1 MKRLLIL
8 FFILFSSH
16 LLISQRINNSES
28 STTSIN
34 IIVIGAHPDD
44 CDIRFGGTAALLS
57 KMGHK
62 IKFLSVTNGDAGH
75 QKIGGGV
82 LAKRRRME
90 AKKAGKILGVEYD
103 ILDNHD
109 GELLPKLYIRNQ
121 IIKKIREWDADV
133 VVGPRPNDYHPD
145 HRNTGILMQDAAYMV
160 IVPNV
165 VPDTPPLKKN
175 PIFLYVEDRF
185 KKPYPFRK
193 DISVIIDEVI
203 DQKIEALAAHES
215 QMFEWLPWTNGIKES
230 EIPTNPDKRLIW
242 LKKRYA
248 SQRNWDDNDKMI
260 ISKWYHDSD
269 LSQIKHVEFFEICE
283 YGKQP
288 TNEEIK
294 KIFHFF

>member
-8 FFILFSSH
+8 FFIFFSSH
-16 LLISQRINNSES
+16 FLISQRINNSES
-28 STTSIN
+28 NTTSIN
-34 IIVIGAHPDD
+34 IIVIGARPDD

-62 IKFLSVTNGDAGH
+62 IKFLSLTNGDAGH
-75 QKIGGGV
+75 QKIGGGM

-121 IIKKIREWDADV
+121 IIKKIREWNADV

-215 QMFEWLPWTNGIKES
+215 QMFEWLPWTNGIEEN
-230 EIPTNPDKRLIW
+230 EIPTNSVKRLIW

-248 SQRNWDDNDKMI
+248 PQRNWDDNDKMI

-269 LSQIKHVEFFEICE
+269 LSKIKYVEFFEICE

-288 TNEEIK
+288 TNEEIR

>member
-103 ILDNHD
+103 VLDNHD

-133 VVGPRPNDYHPD
+133 VVGPRPNDYQHS
-145 HRNTGILMQDAAYMV
+145 
-160 IVPNV
+160 
-165 VPDTPPLKKN
+165 TP
-175 PIFLYVEDRF
+175 
-185 KKPYPFRK
+185 
-193 DISVIIDEVI
+193 
-203 DQKIEALAAHES
+203 
-215 QMFEWLPWTNGIKES
+215 
-230 EIPTNPDKRLIW
+230 
-242 LKKRYA
+242 
-248 SQRNWDDNDKMI
+248 
-260 ISKWYHDSD
+260 
-269 LSQIKHVEFFEICE
+269 
-283 YGKQP
+283 
-288 TNEEIK
+288 
-294 KIFHFF
+294 

>member
-8 FFILFSSH
+8 FFILISSH
-16 LLISQRINNSES
+16 LLISQRINNI
-28 STTSIN
+28 TTSIN

-215 QMFEWLPWTNGIKES
+215 QMFEWLPWTNGIEES

-248 SQRNWDDNDKMI
+248 PQRNWDDNDKMI
-260 ISKWYHDSD
+260 ISKWYYDSD
-269 LSQIKHVEFFEICE
+269 LSQIKHVDFFEICE

>member
-8 FFILFSSH
+8 FFILISSH
-16 LLISQRINNSES
+16 LLISQRINNI
-28 STTSIN
+28 TTSIN

-62 IKFLSVTNGDAGH
+62 IKFLSLTNGDAGH

-109 GELLPKLYIRNQ
+109 GELLPKLHIRNQ

-215 QMFEWLPWTNGIKES
+215 QMFEWLPWTNGIEES

-248 SQRNWDDNDKMI
+248 PQRNWDDNDKMI

>member
-1 MKRLLIL
+1 
-8 FFILFSSH
+8 
-16 LLISQRINNSES
+16 
-28 STTSIN
+28 
-34 IIVIGAHPDD
+34 
-44 CDIRFGGTAALLS
+44 
-57 KMGHK
+57 
-62 IKFLSVTNGDAGH
+62 
-75 QKIGGGV
+75 
-82 LAKRRRME
+82 
-90 AKKAGKILGVEYD
+90 
-103 ILDNHD
+103 
-109 GELLPKLYIRNQ
+109 
-121 IIKKIREWDADV
+121 
-133 VVGPRPNDYHPD
+133 
-145 HRNTGILMQDAAYMV
+145 MQDAAYMV

-215 QMFEWLPWTNGIKES
+215 QMFEWLPWTNGIEEN
-230 EIPTNPDKRLIW
+230 EIPTNSVKRLIW

-248 SQRNWDDNDKMI
+248 PQRNWDDNDKMI

-269 LSQIKHVEFFEICE
+269 LSKIKYVEFFEICE

-288 TNEEIK
+288 TNEEIR